1 MELIQRFDVWGPGG
15 CRNGEVVGIQ
25 QVFWAPRGVVSDLFY
40 MGEAQ
45 KVGNLKLS
53 TH

>member
-15 CRNGEVVGIQ
+15 CRNGEVVLIQ
-25 QVFWAPRGVVSDLFY
+25 QVFWAPFGVSVICFS